1 MQRSGVESRSTAHER
16 GATLV
21 EFAFVAPLLLVLL
34 IGIVDFGWFISQQQ
48 DVRHG
53 AREAARLA
61 TVNTA
66 STADMTLSV
75 CDAMDVASGATIVWD
90 EGSGSIGG
98 TGSVEVTIEAGS
110 LTGFSSLPFV
120 GSLYPEELTSR
131 VEFRLE
137 QPATNWS
144 SGTVSC

>member
-1 MQRSGVESRSTAHER
+1 MWSNARER

-21 EFAFVAPLLLVLL
+21 EFAFVAPLLLMLV

-48 DVRHG
+48 DVRYG

-66 STADMTLSV
+66 STADMTSTV
-75 CDAMDVASGATIVWD
+75 CDAMDIAGGVTIVWD
-90 EGSGSIGG
+90 EGAGTIGS
-98 TGSVEVTIEAGS
+98 TGSVEVTVEAGS

-120 GSLYPEELTSR
+120 GALYPDTLTSR

-137 QPATNWS
+137 QPASSWS
-144 SGTVSC
+144 SGTASC